1 MRNTS
6 RHWYRSS
13 SSWRAAAS
21 APWNPGNSDTRGRS
35 TNCGKGRRDG
45 SDGHSQPPL
54 RDLPLG
60 WMHVLQDSPRAAGIN
75 YPSTINSPSSTDIP
89 NPIDITIICHPQKP
103 PYPLPC

>member
-35 TNCGKGRRDG
+35 TSWGKGRGDG
-45 SDGHSQPPL
+45 AGGHSQL
-54 RDLPLG
+54 ALWLLPLG
-60 WMHVLQDSPRAAGIN
+60 WMHVLQDSPNAAGVN
-75 YPSTINSPSSTDIP
+75 YPSSINSHG
-89 NPIDITIICHPQKP
+89 HPQT
-103 PYPLPC
+103 PLIFP